1 VSAGRGSTVELLSIG
16 NELLLGETVDTNA
29 AWIARRLAAEG
40 IAVTG
45 KTTVGDDVAVI
56 RDALDAA
63 LRRSG
68 TVVCTGGLGPTP
80 DDLTRH
86 AVAALYGRELVVDA
100 GWLDVLRARYARRGM
115 PMPAI
120 NRVQAEHPAGST
132 LLPNERG
139 TAPGIALAD
148 DEHGLTILLPGVP
161 SEMRALLDAQVIP
174 LLCARLRPTGR
185 IVSRTVRTAGLSE
198 ALLAERIADI
208 AGSIAPLS
216 LAFLPHGTGVDLRV
230 TYAPS
235 AGAGAAASPA
245 DAAAAATLLDAAVAR
260 LCERLGDNVYALAEV
275 DLAEVVGS
283 MLRQRGCTLALAES
297 CTGGLVA
304 RRMTDAAG
312 ASDYVLAGF
321 VTYSNESKRDLLGV
335 SDATLQ
341 QHGAVSEACAR
352 EMADGAR
359 RAARADAAVAITGIA
374 GPGGGTE
381 DKPVGTVWM
390 AVALESGTH
399 VRRTVFPGDR
409 TEVRERAAQAALDM
423 LRRALAGVLRD

>member
-235 AGAGAAASPA
+235 AGARAAASPA